1 MIIDPKF
8 ASDMA
13 SPLWRL
19 RSFYKCRR
27 EGGGKGIPFHP
38 RPEQMMLYEHFE
50 ECPTDP
56 AYIIKSR
63 RLGMSTAI
71 NVYQGDASVFR
82 GGWRGILIDKTQADA
97 TKKMVEQLRFSV
109 KSLPPEIL
117 RLVRFDKENDNELR
131 LRVGDETE
139 NEDSVLFATV
149 SGRGGDCNMLHV
161 SEMGPIAAKDPP
173 RAEEIRTGAFPA
185 ARMGRRVVETTWYG
199 GKVGVL
205 WEMIK
210 PILEQ
215 DPNAHGKIFFF
226 PWHADPM
233 AISTA
238 GVVTRDLE
246 TYFKDLADKL
256 GKSFSPEQKKWYG
269 ITRQEQG
276 IFMRREYPSTLD
288 EAFSAPV
295 EGSIYGADIE
305 ALRVAGGIVR
315 FEVDKTALVHTAW
328 DLGAPLNVATWY
340 FQVIAGQIRIL
351 DCDLDLDLT
360 SVERVSRMM
369 ARGWPLGHHFVP
381 HDATAKNISGGTPK
395 SELEKA
401 GLVNVTVVP
410 RTHDVWVGINGVK
423 QLFPRFVFRAPACD
437 EALARL
443 GAYRT
448 PTEGK
453 TDEPVHDRN
462 SHPADA
468 LRMMADAIRLD
479 LLPGHA
485 GVVGRPRR
493 PVEVVWGVG
502 G

>member
-1 MIIDPKF
+1 VLF
-8 ASDMA
+8 
-13 SPLWRL
+13 
-19 RSFYKCRR
+19 
-27 EGGGKGIPFHP
+27 
-38 RPEQMMLYEHFE
+38 
-50 ECPTDP
+50 
-56 AYIIKSR
+56 
-63 RLGMSTAI
+63 
-71 NVYQGDASVFR
+71 
-82 GGWRGILIDKTQADA
+82 
-97 TKKMVEQLRFSV
+97 TKR
-109 KSLPPEIL
+109 
-117 RLVRFDKENDNELR
+117 NDSELR
-131 LRVGDETE
+131 LRVGKETDS
-139 NEDSVLFATV
+139 EDSVVFATTR
-149 SGRGGDCNMLHV
+149 GRGGDCSMLHV
-161 SEMGPIAAKDPP
+161 SEWGPIAAKDPA
-173 RAEEIRTGAFPA
+173 RSNEIRTGAFPA
-185 ARMGRRVVETTWYG
+185 ARMGRRAVETTWYG
-199 GKVGVL
+199 GKTGDL
-205 WEMIK
+205 WELIK
-210 PILEQ
+210 PIIEQ
-215 DPNAHGKIFFF
+215 DPNANGRIFFF

-276 IFMRREYPSTLD
+276 IFMRREYPSTLE

-315 FEVDKTALVHTAW
+315 FEPDKTALVHTAW

-410 RTHDVWVGINGVK
+410 RTYDVWVGINGVK

-437 EALARL
+437 EALARI
-443 GAYRT
+443 GAYRVD
-448 PTEGK
+448 TEK
-453 TDEPVHDRN
+453 KNSDEPVHDRN